1 VLEEGDA
8 REAILENNIIG
19 ENGVVTARFVGN
31 FFSSRGKLIAPYDS
45 RIYGSFQYQKKNGFS
60 YYFLSFD
67 RIVSPC
73 GLWINLKPNNKVT
86 LSGIVSINNTKVGQ
100 KISISSLKKID
111 FKNTPNENINVE
123 CDYSAMQKY
132 LKND

>member
-31 FFSSRGKLIAPYDS
+31 FFSSRGKLIALYGS

-60 YYFLSFD
+60 YYILSFS

-73 GLWINLKPNNKVT
+73 GLSINLQPNNKVT
-86 LSGIVSINNTKVGQ
+86 LSGIISTNNTKVGQ
-100 KISISSLKKID
+100 KISISALKNVD
-111 FKNTPNENINVE
+111 FKSILNENINVE
-123 CDYSAMQKY
+123 CDYSAMQRY
-132 LKND
+132 LK